1 MTSVQPSN
9 TAQVCRALPKNNYKG
24 CVNLAQPPNMVE
36 VSQVTNSFQSC
47 NDVIE
52 LDSDDD
58 DDDIIIVEPSGSDQF
73 QVPSPKVPLTS
84 PEGSSPRMSKKT
96 PKISPR
102 RSDLP
107 SSLYQR
113 ERSRHNLTAIFEST
127 SESDSSNSCQQTATA
142 TTATSQTGDS
152 TSPNQCSMNNGY
164 DQSTENVSS
173 LSNSSN
179 VSNNPTPKRIV
190 KVLVDETSYQALIK
204 LGFEIVD

>member
-1 MTSVQPSN
+1 MTSVPPSN
-9 TAQVCRALPKNNYKG
+9 AAQGCRALPKNNDKD
-24 CVNLAQPPNMVE
+24 CVILAQPPNMV
-36 VSQVTNSFQSC
+36 VVGQVTNSFQSC

-58 DDDIIIVEPSGSDQF
+58 DDITIVDPSSSDQF
-73 QVPSPKVPLTS
+73 QVPPPKVPLTS
-84 PEGSSPRMSKKT
+84 PEGSAPRMSKKT

-113 ERSRHNLTAIFEST
+113 ERSRQNLTAIFEST
-127 SESDSSNSCQQTATA
+127 SESDSSSSCQQTATA
-142 TTATSQTGDS
+142 MSQTGDS
-152 TSPNQCSMNNGY
+152 ISPNQSSLNNGP

-190 KVLVDETSYQALIK
+190 KVLVDDSGYQALK
-204 LGFEIVD
+204 NLGFEIVE